1 MLSYKKLQQQ
11 ICRFRMS
18 ADILFIQQPPRRL
31 GYKRIIKLRH
41 QKRFNPLPTPHSPH
55 TPHTPHSPL

>member
-18 ADILFIQQPPRRL
+18 ADILFIQQPPTPDSR
-31 GYKRIIKLRH
+31 
-41 QKRFNPLPTPHSPH
+41 LPTPDSRLPTPDSPAI
-55 TPHTPHSPL
+55 PKKIAP